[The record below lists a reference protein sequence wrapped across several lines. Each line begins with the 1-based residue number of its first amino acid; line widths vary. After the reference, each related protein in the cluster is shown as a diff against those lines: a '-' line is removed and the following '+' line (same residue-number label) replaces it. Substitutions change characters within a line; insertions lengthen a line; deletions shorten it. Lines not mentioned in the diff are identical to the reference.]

1 VCGKENGKGIYGV
14 REEEKRKTMQDESFQ
29 HSDITLK
36 ILPAEDLEM
45 IRSLNGK
52 SPKIAES
59 AFVSEAAYIVG
70 DVELGEASNVWP
82 GAVIRGDFGRIT
94 IGRNT
99 SVEDNCVIHSGTSSA
114 LLGDITIGDYVIIG
128 HGAVLNCR
136 KIGNNV
142 LIGMNATILH
152 GAEIGNHCVIAA
164 GCLVGQEM
172 KIPDW
177 SFVVGVPGKIKGR
190 PTEQQLWWTREGYK
204 MYAELVDQYK
214 KEGL

>member
-1 VCGKENGKGIYGV
+1 VSGEGNGKGIHGV
-14 REEEKRKTMQDESFQ
+14 RKEEKQQTMQDESFQ
-29 HSDITLK
+29 HSDITSK
-36 ILPAEDLEM
+36 SVPAEDLEM

-59 AFVSEAAYIVG
+59 AFVSETAYIVG

-82 GAVIRGDFGRIT
+82 GAVIRGDFGKIT
-94 IGRNT
+94 IGSNT
-99 SVEDNCVIHSGTSSA
+99 SVEDNCVIHSGTPSA
-114 LLGDITIGDYVIIG
+114 SLGDVTIGDWVIIG

-136 KIGNNV
+136 KIGNRV
-142 LIGMNATILH
+142 LIGMNATVLH

-164 GCLVGQEM
+164 GCLVGQGM
-172 KIPDW
+172 KIPDR
-177 SFVVGVPGKIKGR
+177 SFVAGVPGKIKGQ
-190 PTEQQLWWTREGYK
+190 PTEQQLWWTREGHK